1 MSKKVNVSESL
12 ELAAIKHNG
21 KYDYSKVDYKRWNIP
36 VTIICPEHGEFKQ
49 TLHNH
54 LNGQGCPKCGKK
66 QAAEKLSMD
75 NETFIKRASEIH
87 NGKYNYTKT
96 EYKNN
101 HTKVCIICPEH
112 GEFWQIPSNHL
123 NGSGCP
129 KCSGKIRK
137 TNETFKEEATKI
149 HNGKYDYSKVNY
161 INNSTKVSIIC
172 PKHGEFWQTP
182 NSHLRGNGCPVCRAN
197 RKLDNDR
204 FIQRAKIVHNNKY
217 DYTRTNY
224 INEREPICVIC
235 PEHGEF
241 WQIARN
247 HLYGH
252 GCPKCGHNRSHLE
265 EEIAAFLNENAIV
278 YEEQKKFPWLKYDY
292 PLSLDFYLPDYYIAI
307 ECQGEQHFKPV
318 NYFGGASQLK
328 YIKDR
333 DKKKKELCEKYG
345 IRILYFSNETYD
357 ENIITDKNNLLNEI
371 KK

>member
-12 ELAAIKHNG
+12 KLAAIKHNG

-54 LNGQGCPKCGKK
+54 LNGQGCPKCGKN

-161 INNSTKVSIIC
+161 INNSTKVCIIC

-217 DYTRTNY
+217 NYTRTNY

-265 EEIAAFLNENAIV
+265 EEIAAFLNENTIV

>member
-1 MSKKVNVSESL
+1 M
-12 ELAAIKHNG
+12 
-21 KYDYSKVDYKRWNIP
+21 
-36 VTIICPEHGEFKQ
+36 
-49 TLHNH
+49 
-54 LNGQGCPKCGKK
+54 
-66 QAAEKLSMD
+66 
-75 NETFIKRASEIH
+75 
-87 NGKYNYTKT
+87 
-96 EYKNN
+96 
-101 HTKVCIICPEH
+101 
-112 GEFWQIPSNHL
+112 

-161 INNSTKVSIIC
+161 INNSTKVCIIC